1 MSPSPLL
8 PHHLILPTRTLHSSD
23 IALTPRSN
31 ARTAH
36 LRPDLPT
43 PTLITI
49 SPDRT
54 FTFTIRTPPTAYL
67 LKRAAGIDKGTGAP
81 GSKPTNGSVTLK
93 HVYEIARI
101 KCGDE
106 GLAAVGEEGLARQII
121 GTARSLGLEVVP

>member
-1 MSPSPLL
+1 LYVTVSPSSP
-8 PHHLILPTRTLHSSD
+8 PSHPSNENVTFIGHSS
-23 IALTPRSN
+23 
-31 ARTAH
+31 
-36 LRPDLPT
+36 
-43 PTLITI
+43 
-49 SPDRT
+49 DRT